1 MLLQYNEKHTT
12 LACAKKCFKMYSEQ
26 TYVELGK
33 HILSLEKKYPD
44 GVPMLI
50 ILPYLRTLTETPVDM
65 MKALCREGY
74 AYTTKDSF
82 HFLSTFIN

>member
-1 MLLQYNEKHTT
+1 MLLQYNQKHQ
-12 LACAKKCFKMYSEQ
+12 AMARAKKCFKMYSEQ
-26 TYVELGK
+26 TYIQIGK
-33 HILSLEKKYPD
+33 HILSLENKYPG

-50 ILPYLRTLTETPVDM
+50 ILPYLRTLTETPVDI

>member
-1 MLLQYNEKHTT
+1 MLLQYNEKYTT

-26 TYVELGK
+26 TCVQLGK
-33 HILSLEKKYPD
+33 HILKLEEKYPD

-50 ILPYLRTLTETPVDM
+50 ILPYLKTLTETPVDM